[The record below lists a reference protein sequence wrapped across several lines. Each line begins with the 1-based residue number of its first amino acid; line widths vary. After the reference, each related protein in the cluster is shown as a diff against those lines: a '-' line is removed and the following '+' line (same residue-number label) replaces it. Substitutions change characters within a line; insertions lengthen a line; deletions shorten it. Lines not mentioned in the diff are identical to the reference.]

1 MSLLLLFTNGAGAPL
16 VNQTDVMEA
25 VATHWAAD
33 DSLPPLWLDRCDA
46 SQRLPFGVMTHIDA
60 SYEILA
66 GDDAT
71 EWDYERHQV
80 QLAVWAASES
90 QAIALALVA
99 RKRFRRA
106 SLSLGGR
113 EISCVVGRRLGP
125 FEDPDRQA
133 GEALAFGCF
142 LTLAIECRSIL

>member
-1 MSLLLLFTNGAGAPL
+1 MSLLLLFANGPGIPAA
-16 VNQTDVMEA
+16 NQTDVMEA
-25 VATHWAAD
+25 VATHWSGD

-46 SQRLPFGVMTHIDA
+46 SQRLPFGTMTHIDG
-60 SYEILA
+60 SYEILS

-71 EWDYERHQV
+71 QWDHERHQV
-80 QLAVWAASES
+80 QLAVWASSES
-90 QAIALALVA
+90 QSIALALAA

-106 SLSLGGR
+106 ALPMGGR

-133 GEALAFGCF
+133 GEDLAFGCF
-142 LTLAIECRSIL
+142 LTLTIECRSIL